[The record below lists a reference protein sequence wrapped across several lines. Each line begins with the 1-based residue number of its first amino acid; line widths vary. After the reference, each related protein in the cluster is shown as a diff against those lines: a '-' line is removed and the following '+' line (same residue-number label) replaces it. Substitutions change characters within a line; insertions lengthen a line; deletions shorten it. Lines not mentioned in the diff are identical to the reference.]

1 MRLSATVLC
10 LWCLVAIGCAT
21 TETAKKPVTPL
32 TATKPDLYAEVS
44 KWVAAGE
51 TEKAIA
57 GFKELIADRPD
68 NLQVRVEFARFLV
81 ASGRYQDA
89 RSVLSLVLAR
99 SPEMVEALYTLAIL
113 EGETGNT
120 AKEQAILEGIV
131 AKHSENAA
139 ANALLGQIYLSERK
153 VDRASASF
161 QSSLR
166 SDPDNIDALMGSGEI
181 LLQEGEGEKALVL
194 FDKVIRREPNFSFA
208 YAGRAQAKAEFDD
221 VKGAEEDLTKAIAL
235 NPGYYW
241 HYIDRGKLRLILEND
256 RPGALADFSKAI
268 EIDPKNFLGYV
279 YRAGLFDEEHKT
291 DEALRDYRTLLSL
304 RPDYYFAYRPYAIL
318 LFMKKDWELSREYFI
333 KAYIAD
339 PNDHGPQL
347 LAALCLLEEGK
358 EKEAAQFLNVILP
371 SIPRTSLFFDLD
383 RLFLDPSTEFSFVNE
398 VQQEKNP
405 AVQTRFLFYL
415 ACYYELHGR
424 KDLAEK
430 YFLQVQG
437 HHFAGMYEYR
447 LNEWELSKYLPA
459 H

>member
-1 MRLSATVLC
+1 MRLAAAVLC
-10 LWCLVAIGCAT
+10 FWCVVAIGCTT
-21 TETAKKPVTPL
+21 TESAKKPV
-32 TATKPDLYAEVS
+32 TATKPDLYAEVA

-51 TEKAIA
+51 TEKAIV
-57 GFKELIADRPD
+57 GFKELIAARPD
-68 NLQVRVEFARFLV
+68 DLRAQVEFARFLV
-81 ASGRYQDA
+81 TSGRYEEA
-89 RSVLSLVLAR
+89 STVLASVLAR
-99 SPEMVEALYTLAIL
+99 SPEMVDAQYTLAML
-113 EGETGNT
+113 EGATGNSE
-120 AKEQAILEGIV
+120 KEQAILEGIV
-131 AKHSENAA
+131 AKHPENAS
-139 ANALLGQIYLSERK
+139 ANASLGQIYLAQQQ
-153 VDRASASF
+153 VDRATASF

-166 SDPDNIDALMGSGEI
+166 SDPNNVDALMGYGEI
-181 LLQEGEGEKALVL
+181 LLQEGKGKEALAE
-194 FDKVIRREPNFSFA
+194 FDRVIRREPSFSFA
-208 YAGRAQAKAEFDD
+208 YAGRAQAKAELDD
-221 VKGAEEDLTKAIAL
+221 VKGAEEDLTKAISL

-256 RPGALADFSKAI
+256 RSGALADFTKAI

-279 YRAGLFDEEHKT
+279 YRAGLFDDEHKD

-318 LFMKKDWELSREYFI
+318 LFMKRDWDLAREYFV

-347 LAALCLLEEGK
+347 LAAICLLEEGK
-358 EKEAAQFLNVILP
+358 KKEATQFLNLILP
-371 SIPRTSLFFDLD
+371 SIPRTSLFFDLA
-383 RLFLDPSTEFSFVNE
+383 RLLLDPSTAFSFVSM

-415 ACYYELHGR
+415 ACYYELQGR

-447 LNEWELSKYLPA
+447 LNEWELSKYKA
-459 H
+459 VQ